1 MMKRLLLLCCLVF
14 PSLPAFAA
22 SGLDMEA
29 AFKQGQAAYAENRLD
44 DAAQSFLQAAEGLA
58 AMKQAE
64 KARAVY
70 GNAAVIRIRQER
82 WQDALD
88 IYAKALA
95 LPGKAA
101 PEALVKMT
109 RNIVVCA
116 EKLDRPLV
124 KAEAIARMLAAKPAL
139 SPEDSINFLAMQGD
153 AYRAAELYFPAC
165 AAYEQALAGK
175 GLQAG
180 RRLALLTGLGLAQGN
195 LGQYAKA
202 LASLEKARGEA
213 EALREPLPLAESI
226 SNMGILYWEM
236 GEYDKAAT
244 ALRQA
249 LDREKEFRLRR
260 NEGVDNNN
268 MGLVYKNA
276 GKLNE
281 AMTYVDTALDIA
293 REVRNRRDEAIAL
306 SNRALLLRMNG
317 RLEEALQAYGEA
329 LALYREVRFREGE
342 ASALMGLARL
352 EMVSGK
358 DYPAALEKLTRAS
371 EIYEQLGNPGFLA
384 ESYVQL
390 GLLYQKVAT
399 PKRKTRDLVFE
410 DSEPVL
416 VEMAPREALARSAE
430 YFAKALPLA
439 QKTGRKEM
447 HWGALHGLA
456 FSARENGDLVRAEDL
471 YAKAVAVVLSM
482 KGAEENPDLLQE
494 FLRDKDDL
502 FAQAIDVCAKLYRQ
516 KKDPALLKKQLEYD
530 EIYRNEVL
538 RANMK
543 MASLEYA
550 DPQKKALYAEI
561 IQLSASKKKA
571 EAAAAAAAAADGA
584 PAAASPA
591 AARHATLTAREFEAR
606 LAQWKKDYAQD
617 AVLFDSMA
625 SVDTAQLQA
634 LLGPDQAIVQYI
646 PLEDALIILTITKEE
661 VGMTSV
667 AVTYEALASLIRDRL
682 LAENIEDF
690 GHGNIGE
697 AEGFRQG
704 IDLCRELSAYVYD
717 PVLEKLRDKK
727 RLFFITS
734 KYLSYVP
741 FAALVI
747 GTKDNGAPTFLVE
760 EKIISLTR
768 LSFLHQFSAKQKS
781 DVKYDSIISVG
792 NPVHADLSVVLG
804 DLPGAEKEAAL
815 AVQAIKSENPD
826 ALSEILLKQG
836 ATKTALY
843 TALNNKKYSIFYF
856 ATHGVPYAEILADS
870 GKIRKSVKRAVE
882 KGQTSLNKTP
892 IERYQAF
899 LDFYDKVFTN
909 NSHLNGF
916 LYFSYPDGNEDGT
929 LKLRDVLELPDS
941 VFANANLAVLSACN
955 TAVSYSPK
963 VLKKKEIHTSLEEEQ
978 AAQELVAAGWTPGVD
993 QVCLVDSFMKR
1004 NFRNVFGTLWFADDV
1019 ATAFIMEHFMRNL
1032 KTLPPAE
1039 ALREAQLLYL
1049 RQPPP
1054 RPADNASDYP
1064 QHPFFWACGNIF
1076 GQ

>member
-1 MMKRLLLLCCLVF
+1 MKRLLLFLLCCLIF
-14 PSLPAFAA
+14 PPLPVSAA
-22 SGLDMEA
+22 GIDVEA
-29 AFKQGQAAYAENRLD
+29 AFKRGQAAYADNRLD
-44 DAAQSFLQAAEGLA
+44 DAAQAFLQAAEGLA
-58 AMKQAE
+58 AMKQME

-70 GNAAVIRIRQER
+70 GNVGVIRMKQER

-88 IYAKALA
+88 VYGQALA

-101 PEALVKMT
+101 PEALIKMT

-116 EKLDRPLV
+116 ERLDKPMV
-124 KAEAIARMLAAKPAL
+124 KAGAIARMLAAKPAL
-139 SPEDSINFLAMQGD
+139 SPEDAVNFLAMQGD

-165 AAYEQALAGK
+165 AAYEKALAGK
-175 GLQAG
+175 GLQAEQ
-180 RRLALLTGLGLAQGN
+180 RLALLTGLGLAQGN
-195 LGQYAKA
+195 LGQYPKA
-202 LASLEKARGEA
+202 LATLEKARAEA
-213 EALREPLPLAESI
+213 EALRAPLPLAESI

-244 ALRQA
+244 ALHKA
-249 LDREKEFRLRR
+249 LAWEKESRLRR

-276 GKLNE
+276 GRLNE
-281 AMTYVDTALDIA
+281 AMAHVDAALDIA
-293 REVRNRRDEAIAL
+293 REVQNRRDEAIAL
-306 SNRALLLRMNG
+306 SNRALLLRMSG
-317 RLEEALQAYGEA
+317 RHEEALQAYGEA

-352 EMVSGK
+352 EMATSK
-358 DYPAALEKLTRAS
+358 DYPAALEKLTQAS
-371 EIYEQLGNPGFLA
+371 KIYEELGNPGFLA

-416 VEMAPREALARSAE
+416 VEMSPQEALARSGE

-439 QKTGRKEM
+439 RETGRKEM

-456 FSARENGDLVRAEDL
+456 FSARENGDLVRAEEL
-471 YAKAVAVVLSM
+471 YAQAIAVVLSM

-502 FAQAIDVCAKLYRQ
+502 FAQAMDVCARLYRQ
-516 KKDPALLKKQLEYD
+516 KKDPALLKKQMEYD

-550 DPQKKALYAEI
+550 DPDKKALYAEI
-561 IQLSASKKKA
+561 VQLSASKKKA
-571 EAAAAAAAAADGA
+571 ETAAAKAGADGA
-584 PAAASPA
+584 DPGAKPVAAQ
-591 AARHATLTAREFEAR
+591 HATLVAREFEAK
-606 LAQWKKDYAQD
+606 LDLWKKNYPQD

-625 SVDTAQLQA
+625 SVDTAQLQS
-634 LLGPDQAIVQYI
+634 LLGPDQAIVQYL

-667 AVTYEALASLIRDRL
+667 AVTYEELASLIRDRL
-682 LAENIEDF
+682 LAENIENF
-690 GHGNIGE
+690 GRGSIGE
-697 AEGFRQG
+697 AEGFQQG
-704 IDLCRELSAYVYD
+704 IDLCRELSTYVYD

-747 GTKDNGAPTFLVE
+747 GTKDDGTPTYLVE

-768 LSFLHQFSAKQKS
+768 LSFLQQFSAKQKLNV
-781 DVKYDSIISVG
+781 DKSIIAVG
-792 NPVHADLSVVLG
+792 NPIHSELKIALG
-804 DLPGAEKEAAL
+804 NLPAAEKEATL
-815 AVQAIKSENPD
+815 AVEAIKSENSD
-826 ALSEILLKQG
+826 VKSNILINKN
-836 ATKTALY
+836 ATKSAFY
-843 TALNNKKYSIFYF
+843 DDINKNSYSIFYF
-856 ATHGVPYAEILADS
+856 ATHGVPYAEILAS
-870 GKIRKSVKRAVE
+870 YIELKIEIEELKKEGKPVRGRE
-882 KGQTSLNKTP
+882 
-892 IERYQAF
+892 AF
-899 LDFYDKVFTN
+899 AKFYEENFTN

-916 LYFSYPDGNEDGT
+916 LYFAYPDERGNGVLT
-929 LKLRDVLELPDS
+929 LQNVLELSDS
-941 VFANANLAVLSACN
+941 VFAKADLAVLSACN

-963 VLKKKEIHTSLEEEQ
+963 VLKKKEIQESLESE
-978 AAQELVAAGWTPGVD
+978 AAARELVAAGWSPGVD
-993 QVCLVDSFMKR
+993 QVCLVDTFMKR
-1004 NFRNVFGTLWFADDV
+1004 NFRNVFGTLWFADDT

-1032 KTLPPAE
+1032 KEFSPAE

-1054 RPADNASDYP
+1054 RPAGNTSDYP